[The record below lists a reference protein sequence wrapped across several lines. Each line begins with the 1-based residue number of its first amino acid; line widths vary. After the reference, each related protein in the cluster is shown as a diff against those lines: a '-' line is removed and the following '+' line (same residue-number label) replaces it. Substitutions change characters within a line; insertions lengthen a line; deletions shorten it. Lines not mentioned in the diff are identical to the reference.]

1 MNGDEEIKEDKVDVF
16 QVNGQK
22 RYKNLSDDKEMKP
35 IIAMDQSII
44 EKS

>member
-1 MNGDEEIKEDKVDVF
+1 MNGDEEIKEDKVDF
-16 QVNGQK
+16 FKVNGQK

-44 EKS
+44 EKN